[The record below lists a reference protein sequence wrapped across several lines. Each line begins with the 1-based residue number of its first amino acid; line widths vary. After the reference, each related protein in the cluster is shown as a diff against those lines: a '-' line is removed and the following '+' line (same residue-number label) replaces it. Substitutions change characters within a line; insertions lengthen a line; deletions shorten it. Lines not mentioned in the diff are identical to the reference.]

1 MINAYVYIREANT
14 TAHYIEEQQVS
25 RPKDPQEMLF
35 PQMLFT
41 LATENVHRDLLQPK
55 ARHTVQTVKAHGRG
69 LQCYEESPRED
80 PVVL

>member
-41 LATENVHRDLLQPK
+41 LATENDNSCLCNRAKYVTTK
-55 ARHTVQTVKAHGRG
+55 
-69 LQCYEESPRED
+69 
-80 PVVL
+80 